1 MGDLLLKTQRKKDSK
16 RISVRNFS
24 VELDDLTFVYD
35 GTEKTQTVENVIYD
49 GTFLE
54 ENVDY
59 YLVGNKAI
67 NAGTHKLVAVDANY
81 PGVEWEIQKAQGS
94 VTITEES
101 ITIYGIANTTI
112 TGTTTYTYVGD
123 GNLSVS
129 SSDETVATAEINNGI
144 LTINSLGVNGN
155 AVITI
160 TMADGNNYLGES
172 DSIAVTVIIASSVLA
187 DNTPTVIQGIAR
199 GGIGENIWSVGDKT
213 AIIEVGAFANVVA
226 NSTLS
231 AYIIGFNHN
240 SEIEGEGITF
250 LFGKNSDNNDICFCD
265 AGYGSYYTS
274 GNYLNMKD
282 SNSNTGGWESSKMR
296 TTICPL
302 FLQALPSEWQNIIV
316 ETTKYTSNTG
326 GTATESSI
334 TTTND
339 KIFLLSEYE
348 VLGTRNYSSSLE
360 YSNGKQAQY
369 DYYKNG
375 NSKMK
380 YKSTSTSTGCLWF
393 LRSPYDTSSSYFCV
407 INTDGSS
414 SYYSGAYYSRG
425 FAPAFKVA

>member
-1 MGDLLLKTQRKKDSK
+1 MSDLLLKTQKKKDRKK
-16 RISVRNFS
+16 ILVRNFT
-24 VELDDLTFVYD
+24 VELDDLTLVYD

-94 VTITEES
+94 VTIAEES
-101 ITIYGIANTTI
+101 ITIYGIANTTVS
-112 TGTTTYTYVGD
+112 GTTTYTYVGD

-172 DSIAVTVIIASSVLA
+172 DSIAVTVVIASSVLA
-187 DNTPTVIQGIAR
+187 ENTPTVIQGIAR
-199 GGIGENIWSVGDKT
+199 GGVGENIWSVGDKT
-213 AIIEVGAFANVVA
+213 AIIEVGAFANVAA

-250 LFGKNSDNNDICFCD
+250 LFGKNSNDTDICFGD
-265 AGYGSYYTS
+265 SGYNSYSTS
-274 GNYLNMKD
+274 GNYLNMNN
-282 SNSNTGGWESSKMR
+282 SNTNTGGWESSKMR
-296 TTICPL
+296 TTTCPL

-316 ETTKYTSNTG
+316 ETTKYTNNTG

-348 VLGTRNYSSSLE
+348 VLGVGNRSSSLE
-360 YSNGKQAQY
+360 YSNGKQVQY

-375 NSKMK
+375 NITIK
-380 YKSTSTSTGCLWF
+380 YRSTAISTTCIWF
-393 LRSPYDTSSSYFCV
+393 LRSPSTDSTNFCI
-407 INTDGSS
+407 INTIGSS
-414 SYYSGAYYSRG
+414 SYGAAYNIYG

>member
-1 MGDLLLKTQRKKDSK
+1 MGDLLLKTQKKKDSK

-67 NAGTHKLVAVDANY
+67 NAGIHKLVAVDANY
-81 PGVEWEIQKAQGS
+81 PGIEWEIQKAQGS
-94 VTITEES
+94 VTIAEES
-101 ITIYGIANTTI
+101 ITIYGIANTTV
-112 TGTTTYTYVGD
+112 TSTTTYTYVGD

-160 TMADGNNYLGES
+160 TMTDGNNYLGES
-172 DSIAVTVIIASSVLA
+172 DSIAVTVVIASSVLA
-187 DNTPTVIQGIAR
+187 ENTPTVIQGIAR
-199 GGIGENIWSVGDKT
+199 RGAGENIWSIGDKT
-213 AIIEVGAFANVVA
+213 AIIEVAAFANVAA

-250 LFGKNSDNNDICFCD
+250 LFGKNSDNTDICFCD
-265 AGYGSYYTS
+265 AGYGSSYSS
-274 GNYLNMKD
+274 GSYLNMN
-282 SNSNTGGWESSKMR
+282 NSNTNAGGWESSKMR
-296 TTICPL
+296 TTTCPL

-326 GTATESSI
+326 GNATEFSI

-348 VLGTRNYSSSLE
+348 VLGAIGYSSSLE
-360 YSNGKQAQY
+360 HSSGKQVQY

-375 NSKMK
+375 NSRIK
-380 YKSTSTSTGCLWF
+380 YRSTSTSAICIWF
-393 LRSPYDTSSSYFCV
+393 LRSPYDTSSNQFCV
-407 INTDGSS
+407 IYTDGA
-414 SYYSGAYYSRG
+414 SYYAGAYYSRG